1 MLKVPSPNLHWY
13 ELVLTTLPCESSATH
28 YQREEFSP
36 YLQLCVT
43 DTDVPDESVLLI
55 ELVNEFVKLVE
66 ALAPAENPYK
76 DKPVF
81 IDAVKFSDSVLLID
95 LPDELLAEAVTER
108 EKFIPEPINFQ

>member
-1 MLKVPSPNLHWY
+1 M
-13 ELVLTTLPCESSATH
+13 
-28 YQREEFSP
+28 
-36 YLQLCVT
+36 
-43 DTDVPDESVLLI
+43 PDESVLLI

>member
-36 YLQLCVT
+36 YLQDCVIVT
-43 DTDVPDESVLLI
+43 LVPDESVLLI

-66 ALAPAENPYK
+66 ALAPAENPCK

-81 IDAVKFSDSVLLID
+81 IDAVKFSDSVLLIEF
-95 LPDELLAEAVTER
+95 PDELVAEAVTER